1 MYGRSAGQPSP
12 TPKEG
17 QIGTTFSCW
26 LECSFRTP
34 DDADTAEE
42 DASCNTAE
50 VNGRAPALAA
60 VAAAMKRQVNR
71 NIGSWVVFNEDE
83 TLRLVPGLGSTAM
96 REMRTGRLQSVARQ
110 RSVVAQRRT
119 AAEAAESAQRNDVG
133 LWS

>member
-1 MYGRSAGQPSP
+1 MYGRSAGQLSP

-83 TLRLVPGLGSTAM
+83 KYVSSPDSGQ
-96 REMRTGRLQSVARQ
+96 LQ
-110 RSVVAQRRT
+110 
-119 AAEAAESAQRNDVG
+119 
-133 LWS
+133 